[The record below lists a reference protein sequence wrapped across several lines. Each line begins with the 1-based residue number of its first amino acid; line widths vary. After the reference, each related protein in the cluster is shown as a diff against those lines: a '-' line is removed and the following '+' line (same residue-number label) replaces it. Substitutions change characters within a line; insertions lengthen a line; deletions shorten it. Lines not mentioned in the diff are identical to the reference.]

1 MKSLSKLA
9 LCLLLAMSLTVS
21 AFAAQV
27 PDSLVP
33 ALPEIPVSAGVCR
46 LFRPLKNLLLK
57 KPLYDRKGIVDQK

>member
-27 PDSLVP
+27 PDSLVGRHGQ
-33 ALPEIPVSAGVCR
+33 SAMANGGSSTISS
-46 LFRPLKNLLLK
+46 LL
-57 KPLYDRKGIVDQK
+57 